1 MIAGLINFIVNIIIR
16 IIGATGYAGI
26 FFLML
31 LESCGVPVPSEVIMP
46 FSGFLVASGQ
56 LIFALVVLAGTLGNL
71 AGSCLAYCIGLKG
84 GRPLIEK
91 YGKYIFISKRD
102 MDKADYWFNRYGEP
116 AVLLGRFLPVIR
128 TYISFPAGI
137 AKMDLKKFCFFT
149 TLGALPWTLLFAW
162 LGIKLQNH
170 WTLIRDR
177 LHNFD
182 LAIAVLI
189 VFAIALFFWK
199 HSGKRDKIV

>member
-1 MIAGLINFIVNIIIR
+1 MITGIINFTVGIIIK

-26 FFLML
+26 CFLML

-46 FSGFLVASGQ
+46 FSGFLVALGQ
-56 LIFALVVLAGTLGNL
+56 LNFLLVAAMGTLGNL
-71 AGSCLAYCIGLKG
+71 AGSCLAYYIGLKG

-91 YGKYIFISKRD
+91 YGKYIFISKHDLDR
-102 MDKADYWFNRYGEP
+102 ADFWFNKYGEP
-116 AVLLGRFLPVIR
+116 AVLAGRLLPVVR

-137 AKMDLKKFCFFT
+137 AKMNIKKFCFYT
-149 TLGALPWTLLFAW
+149 ALGALPWTLLFTW

-182 LAIAVLI
+182 LAIVIVL
-189 VFAIALFFWK
+189 VFAIAAFLWK
-199 HSGKRDKIV
+199 HAGKRNKII